1 MTPVT
6 SFRGQKVALFGLGGS
21 GIATARALAAGGAD
35 VSAWD
40 DSEAARDQARA
51 QGISVVSLEDRCAT
65 HRP

>member
-21 GIATARALAAGGAD
+21 GIVTACALVAGGVD

-40 DSEAARDQARA
+40 DS
-51 QGISVVSLEDRCAT
+51 
-65 HRP
+65 

>member
-51 QGISVVSLEDRCAT
+51 QGISVVSL
-65 HRP
+65 